1 MGENA
6 KGKTTLLEALYLLM
20 AGRSFRTPQMN
31 DLMRGGSP
39 FFHVE
44 AHFEKW
50 GIPQALKMTLQG
62 QERRIQYN
70 SSSLATLSSLLG
82 ILQGVLMAPHDIE
95 LIKGA
100 PSVRRHYLDFQIAQ
114 VDPLYM
120 HHLMRY
126 SKGLKQRNM
135 QIRTRNIKAIESFE
149 EAIAQSASY
158 IISQREVAVAD
169 LNRLLNDYYHE
180 ISGKNETICLKYHSS
195 LGSGNAHKILE
206 KLHSTRAR
214 ELDLGFT
221 LVGTHRDD
229 LSTLISDKPART
241 FASEGEMRSLVAALK
256 LAEWERMRVTTRE
269 LPLLLVD
276 DMGISLD
283 ATRLKGLCHIF
294 STMGQVIITSV
305 SSSFPFIK
313 NPNFN
318 IIRS

>member
-31 DLMRGGSP
+31 DLMREGSS
-39 FFHVE
+39 FFHIE
-44 AHFEKW
+44 TYFEKW

-70 SSSLATLSSLLG
+70 SSTLGSLSSLLG

-120 HHLMRY
+120 HHLTRY
-126 SKGLKQRNM
+126 SKGIKQRNA
-135 QIRTRNIKAIESFE
+135 QIRMRNVKSIEIFE
-149 EAIAQSASY
+149 EVIAQSANY
-158 IISQREVAVAD
+158 IISQRTTAVSEI
-169 LNRLLNDYYHE
+169 NSLLNDYYHK
-180 ISGKNETICLKYHSS
+180 ITGKNERICLRYHSS
-195 LGSGNAHKILE
+195 LGSANVQKILE

-229 LSTLISDKPART
+229 LLTLITDKPAKI

-256 LAEWERMRVTTRE
+256 LAEWERMRLTTRE

-283 ATRLKGLCHIF
+283 PIRLKGLWQTF
-294 STMGQVIITSV
+294 SKMGQVIITSANYF
-305 SSSFPFIK
+305 SFS
-313 NPNFN
+313 NNSDFN
-318 IIRS
+318 IISY